1 MTLRRKKKAF
11 LCSLFLIKI
20 NFKQKFI
27 LSIKA
32 DKYFS

>member
-1 MTLRRKKKAF
+1 MKLRRKKKKH
-11 LCSLFLIKI
+11 CSLFLIKI